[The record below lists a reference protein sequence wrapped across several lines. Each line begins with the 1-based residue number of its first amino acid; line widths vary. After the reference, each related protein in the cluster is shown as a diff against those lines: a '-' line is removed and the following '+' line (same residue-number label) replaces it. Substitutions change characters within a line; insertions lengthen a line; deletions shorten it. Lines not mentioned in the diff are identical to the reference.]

1 MNVRITF
8 SYMVF
13 FQKSLGNVV
22 TVVMMIDDDPGVCV
36 KSRFLCCVNV

>member
-13 FQKSLGNVV
+13 FFFFFQKSFGNVV
-22 TVVMMIDDDPGVCV
+22 MIVMMEFVFM
-36 KSRFLCCVNV
+36 SRFLCCVNV

>member
-13 FQKSLGNVV
+13 FFFFQKSFGNVV
-22 TVVMMIDDDPGVCV
+22 MIVMMEFVFM
-36 KSRFLCCVNV
+36 SRFLCCVNV

>member
-13 FQKSLGNVV
+13 FQKSFGNVV
-22 TVVMMIDDDPGVCV
+22 TVVMMMILEFVLRVGFFAV
-36 KSRFLCCVNV
+36 

>member
-8 SYMVF
+8 SYMVLSF
-13 FQKSLGNVV
+13 FQKSIGNVV
-22 TVVMMIDDDPGVCV
+22 MIVMMMILEFVF